1 VLGEGRPGAGACSKL
16 GGMPSRV
23 SSARFVGRRAELEVL
38 EKIWKNAVSD
48 EHAATVLVAGEAGVG
63 KSRLVAELTGRL
75 ADPAL
80 VLVGQC
86 MELVDRALPFG
97 PIVQILRKLHGALDD
112 VTLDAIVGS
121 ARDEIGA
128 LLPELRG
135 ARDELVVTGA
145 LFEQLLGVFER
156 LGDRI
161 PTLLVIEDLHWAD
174 RSTRELL
181 VFLARTMQTG
191 RIVLLGTYRSDDLDR
206 RHPLRLA
213 LVELERA
220 GAVERVEVQRFD
232 RDEVRELIAAIEGS
246 EPAAELVDRTFERSD
261 GNAFFAEELL
271 AVSGSGDAIPPT
283 LRDILLARV
292 DALSEHAQ
300 LVVQCAAVAGSLADH
315 RIIAAMTKLSDAD
328 LRLATKEA
336 IAHQILVA
344 DPDGVTFSFRHALV
358 EEAVYEDL
366 LPGDRVALHTS
377 VAELLTEHPEWFTAG
392 VSHLTAELACHWD
405 AARNVREALVSALAA
420 GRIAEQMYAY
430 GDALAHSERVLT
442 LWSQVADAE
451 ELTGLRHVDMMRLAA
466 MHAEMSGSTD
476 RALDYVK
483 AALDEVDPETDPIT
497 AGLLHERWGRYL
509 WMLSLSWDD
518 ILWHCNEA
526 VRLVPPAA
534 IAERAKVLSTLGQQ
548 TMLASRNR
556 EAIDICDQAIAL
568 AQQAGDRVTEGHAAN
583 SKGSALAAIGRFDEG
598 IAELHRARDI
608 AIETRSWADVARAAV
623 NEGGALNALAR
634 HEEALAIALHGAEE
648 ARAHGLDRSF
658 GSFLRLNACESL
670 YMMGRWPEVEEQLR
684 EVEVIGPVGID
695 YWRIAEL
702 RALLAVGHGD
712 LDAARRYADEMA
724 SHLSSETSVK
734 DHVSLEYIRAVVST
748 GSGDFEDA
756 AHIADVATSA
766 PVEDISLCSDLSL
779 DLLLEGL
786 QAAANVVE
794 RDGRSDALDR
804 VEALSRRL
812 ESWIAD
818 DRWDGGWVGD
828 LDALRAHVAAE
839 LGRAQST
846 ADAAAWIAVAQ
857 RWDDHKLGLR
867 ATYARFRAAEA
878 ALRTG
883 DRETAETVTREAYAQ
898 ARRMDWTVMRDTL
911 ADLARRARLDLD
923 VGDDEAP
930 TTAERYGLTAR
941 ELDVLALVAEGH
953 TNRQIADALFISAK
967 TASVHVSNIL
977 GKLHVANRG
986 EAAAAARRLG
996 LDLVPTQS

>member
-1 VLGEGRPGAGACSKL
+1 
-16 GGMPSRV
+16 MPSRV
-23 SSARFVGRRAELEVL
+23 SSARFVGRRAELETL
-38 EKIWKNAVSD
+38 ERIWKAAVTD
-48 EHAATVLVAGEAGVG
+48 EQAATVLVSGEAGVG

-75 ADPAL
+75 SEPSL
-80 VLVGQC
+80 LLVGQC

-97 PIVQILRKLHGALDD
+97 PVVQILRKLHGALDD
-112 VTLDAIVGS
+112 VTLDAVIGS

-135 ARDELVVTGA
+135 ARDELVVTAA

-156 LGDRI
+156 LGDRV

-181 VFLARTMQTG
+181 VFLAHTMQSG
-191 RIVLLGTYRSDDLDR
+191 RVVLLGTYRSDDLDR
-206 RHPLRLA
+206 RHPLRMA

-220 GAVERVEVQRFD
+220 GDVERVDVQRFD
-232 RDEVRELIAAIEGS
+232 RDEVRDLISAIEGG
-246 EPAAELVDRTFERSD
+246 EPAVELVDRTFERSD

-271 AVSGSGDAIPPT
+271 AVSGSGEAIPPT

-292 DALSEHAQ
+292 DALSDNAQ

-315 RIIAAMTKLSDAD
+315 RLVAAMAKLSDAD
-328 LRLATKEA
+328 LRDAAKQA
-336 IAHQILVA
+336 VAHQILVA
-344 DPDGVTFSFRHALV
+344 DRDGVTYSFRHALV
-358 EEAVYEDL
+358 EEAVYDDL

-377 VAELLTEHPEWFTAG
+377 VAELLTDHPEWFDADR
-392 VSHLTAELACHWD
+392 SHLTAELACHWD
-405 AARNVREALVSALAA
+405 AARNVREAMLSALAA
-420 GRIAEQMYAY
+420 GRVAEQMYAY

-442 LWSQVADAE
+442 LWSQVPDAE
-451 ELTGLRHVDMMRLAA
+451 QLTGMRHVDMMRLAA
-466 MHAEMSGSTD
+466 MQAEMSGSTD

-483 AALDEVDPETDPIT
+483 AALDEVDPEADPVT

-526 VRLVPPAA
+526 VRLVPPTA

-548 TMLASRNR
+548 TMLASRNQ
-556 EAIDICDQAIAL
+556 EAIAICDEAIAL
-568 AQQAGDRVTEGHAAN
+568 AQQVGDRVTEGHAAN

-598 IAELHRARDI
+598 IAQLHLARDI
-608 AIETRSWADVARAAV
+608 AIEARSWTDVARAAV

-634 HEEALAIALHGAEE
+634 HEDALAIALQGAED
-648 ARAHGLDRSF
+648 ARVHGLDRSF

-684 EVEVIGPVGID
+684 EVEVIGPIGID

-712 LDAARRYADEMA
+712 LDAATRYADEMA
-724 SHLSSETSVK
+724 SHLSGETSVK
-734 DHVSLEYIRAVVST
+734 DNALLEYIRAVVSA
-748 GSGDFEDA
+748 GAGDFEGA
-756 AHIADVATSA
+756 ARIADVATSA
-766 PVEDISLCSDLSL
+766 AVEDISLCSDLSL

-786 QAAANVVE
+786 QAAASVVE
-794 RDGRSDALDR
+794 RDAGPDALAR
-804 VEALSRRL
+804 VEALAGRL
-812 ESWIAD
+812 DSWVAD
-818 DRWDGGWVGD
+818 DRWGGGWIGD
-828 LDALRAHVAAE
+828 LDALRAQVAAE
-839 LGRAQST
+839 LGRAHGT
-846 ADAAAWIAVAQ
+846 ADAARWIDVAR
-857 RWDDHKLGLR
+857 RWDDHKLALR
-867 ATYARFRAAEA
+867 ATYARLRAAEA
-878 ALRTG
+878 AVRAG
-883 DRETAETVTREAYAQ
+883 DRETAEAVVREAYAQ
-898 ARRMDWTVMRDTL
+898 ARAMDWTVMAEAL
-911 ADLARRARLDLD
+911 ANLARRARLDLG

-930 TTAERYGLTAR
+930 TTAERYGLTGR
-941 ELDVLALVAEGH
+941 ELDVLALVAEGR

-977 GKLHVANRG
+977 GKLQVSNRG

-996 LDLVPTQS
+996 LDRVTTQS